1 MKNKLIS
8 RISNG
13 FGNQMF
19 LYAASYVFAKKAN
32 YDLFLDIYTGINHD
46 IKKNN
51 YKDFKHYVPKYE
63 LDVFNL
69 SSNILTHN
77 LSFDSKLG
85 YIKRKIYIFLDI
97 FKKNKKFIIE
107 KTNKENKNFFTDIDK
122 SYFLNKNIYIE
133 GYFESEKY
141 FLDYRNDILNEF
153 TFKKYINCNKK
164 YYSQIVNSNSVSLA
178 FRSDRFTEKY
188 NDNNSTVKINKTKEF
203 ELKQLDFIFKSIDYF
218 NKKIPNPKFFLF
230 SDNFEN
236 IPKKLL
242 NSNNIVLVKEFLSN
256 KVLEDFFLMTKCK
269 NYAVSPTT
277 FHWWSAW
284 LNDNPN
290 KICLRPENLNPS
302 NNSDFW
308 PISWI
313 KL

>member
-69 SSNILTHN
+69 SSNILNHN

-97 FKKNKKFIIE
+97 FKKHKKFIIE

-122 SYFLNKNIYIE
+122 SYFLN
-133 GYFESEKY
+133 
-141 FLDYRNDILNEF
+141 
-153 TFKKYINCNKK
+153 T
-164 YYSQIVNSNSVSLA
+164 
-178 FRSDRFTEKY
+178 
-188 NDNNSTVKINKTKEF
+188 
-203 ELKQLDFIFKSIDYF
+203 
-218 NKKIPNPKFFLF
+218 
-230 SDNFEN
+230 
-236 IPKKLL
+236 
-242 NSNNIVLVKEFLSN
+242 
-256 KVLEDFFLMTKCK
+256 
-269 NYAVSPTT
+269 
-277 FHWWSAW
+277 
-284 LNDNPN
+284 
-290 KICLRPENLNPS
+290 
-302 NNSDFW
+302 
-308 PISWI
+308 
-313 KL
+313 